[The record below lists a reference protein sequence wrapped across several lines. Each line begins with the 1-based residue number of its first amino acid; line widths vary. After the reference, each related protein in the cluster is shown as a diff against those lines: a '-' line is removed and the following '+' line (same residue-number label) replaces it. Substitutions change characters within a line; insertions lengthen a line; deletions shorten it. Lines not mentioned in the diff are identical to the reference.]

1 MNFEYLIF
9 NVLII
14 SGPLAL
20 SFDKKV
26 AFYQKWKYVFPAI
39 ILTMIPFIIW
49 DVIVTGRHWWFNRQ
63 FTTTIE
69 LAGVPLGE
77 WLFFVTVP
85 YATLFVWEVFAAYF
99 KNRKIPLLYMFRKVM
114 QYGIIAGVIL
124 FSLGKEYTGLVFV
137 ALGISAILDQVYQT
151 NVYLQKRM
159 LHLVLL
165 NLGLTLIFNGYLTA
179 RPVVLYD
186 ILYQLNWR
194 IYTIPIEDFGYGISL
209 TFLLVMIYEK
219 LKGRSVG

>member
-1 MNFEYLIF
+1 MNFEYLLF
-9 NVLII
+9 NLIII

-20 SFDKKV
+20 SFDSKV
-26 AFYQKWKYVFPAI
+26 AFYRKWKYVFPAI
-39 ILTMIPFIIW
+39 ILTMFPFIVW
-49 DVIVTGRHWWFNRQ
+49 DAFVTGRHWWFNEQ
-63 FTTTIE
+63 FTTNIE
-69 LAGVPLGE
+69 LAGIPLGE

-99 KNRKIPLLYMFRKVM
+99 KNREIHSLYLFRKVM
-114 QYGIIAGVIL
+114 QYGIIGGIIL
-124 FSLGKEYTGLVFV
+124 FSVGKEYTGLVFV
-137 ALGISAILDQVYQT
+137 ALGITAILDQVYQT

-159 LHLVLL
+159 IHLVLL

-186 ILYQLNWR
+186 VIYQLNWR
-194 IYTIPIEDFGYGISL
+194 IFTIPIEDFGYGVSL
-209 TFLLVMIYEK
+209 IVLLVIIYEK